1 MISFGEPSYKEIIS
15 YQELSDIV
23 EKQHADEPDPDERL
37 YTFKRIISH
46 HGPYKTS
53 DPEYRGSMWNVK
65 IEWEDGS
72 QTFEP
77 VSQVGVCDPA
87 SCAQYAKDHD
97 LLDTHGWI
105 FSTSCTMTK
114 VMTTNDQTNRSCLYL
129 ENGKEACEFDQNY
142 AYPKDGKKLKSKK

>member
-1 MISFGEPSYKEIIS
+1 MISFSEPSYEEIIS

-77 VSQVGVCDPA
+77 LSQVGIDDPA

-97 LLDTHGWI
+97 LLDTPGWI
-105 FSTSCTMTK
+105 RF
-114 VMTTNDQTNRSCLYL
+114 QCL
-129 ENGKEACEFDQNY
+129 AWR
-142 AYPKDGKKLKSKK
+142 LK